1 MTSRDEYVESLKSQ
15 LDLWN
20 TQMAAW
26 ESTARQA
33 TSGARSELEKQVG
46 IMRSRLDDMV
56 FRMELLKGASTDAWQ
71 EIANG
76 ADEARKTMHDAVEK
90 ARSRFKDL

>member
-1 MTSRDEYVESLKSQ
+1 MTSRDEYVETLKAQ
-15 LDLWN
+15 LDQWI

-26 ESTARQA
+26 ESASRAA
-33 TSGARSELEKQVG
+33 TNEAKAELEKQLG
-46 IMRSRLDDMV
+46 IMKSRLDDTV
-56 FRMELLKGASTDAWQ
+56 FRMELLKGASADAWQ

-76 ADEARKTMHDAVEK
+76 ADEARKALQEAIEK